1 MPPKE
6 RPVERKSNGP
16 ELDLRDSRLKEKKE
30 TGPMFHSAAKKMMP
44 EFSDFEKEKK
54 DMERKMKEQ
63 MEKMK
68 ELEKRELEAKM
79 QRQKME
85 ERKLVDEKRKLAMY
99 NEKKRQDFE
108 KRKEEERRKEIERM
122 RERKKVGDKKELE
135 EMQAKYKEMER
146 EMEKMK
152 SRLNGGG
159 NGSSSSSG
167 KRDVREV
174 EARRF
179 PGEKGFREEVLHS
192 LNVFCSRSDFQRV
205 FLREVEEVEVGRTGL
220 RARARRSTTPSLTTS
235 LMTAMPRLMSAKRFV
250 AYSGEKQ
257 PEIICPH

>member
-108 KRKEEERRKEIERM
+108 KRKEEERRREIERM

-250 AYSGEKQ
+250 AYSGEMQ
-257 PEIICPH
+257 PEICPH